1 MYKKNPYL
9 SGMKRIL
16 TISLLLLAYFSVG
29 AKTTHRFAQ
38 RDTCDL
44 YLDIHAPAVDTA
56 GAPTVLFV
64 FGGGFITG
72 TRDDKFY
79 DPWFKKLND
88 NGFRVVSIDYRLG
101 LKGQRMRFDLFHL
114 LESARK
120 TKAAVDM
127 GVEDVFDAVRYL
139 GAHAGELGIDMDR
152 IILAGSSAGAMIV
165 LSAEW
170 EVTKGAGPEGFR
182 PAGVMSFAGAVMSDS
197 GIPAYPEEPCP
208 QLLIHGTDDGA
219 VAYDKMAFGRWG
231 MYGSNQLAKILNKR
245 GAPYCIYR
253 FKDHSHDMA
262 ANFIATWPEQERFLR
277 ENVLGGV
284 RRSVDALV
292 DDPAV
297 PAWQSVT
304 LDDIY

>member
-1 MYKKNPYL
+1 MKKL
-9 SGMKRIL
+9 CL
-16 TISLLLLAYFSVG
+16 TILLLALAASLS
-29 AKTTHRFAQ
+29 AKETFRFAQ

-72 TRDDKFY
+72 SRNDKFY
-79 DPWFKKLND
+79 DPWFRKLNE

-101 LKGQRMRFDLFHL
+101 LKGQKMRFDLFHL
-114 LESARK
+114 LESARL
-120 TKAAVDM
+120 TKKAVDM
-127 GVEDVFDAVRYL
+127 GVEDVFDAVRFL
-139 GAHAGELGIDMDR
+139 GAHAQELGVDMDK
-152 IILAGSSAGAMIV
+152 IIIAGSSAGAMIS

-170 EVTKGAGPEGFR
+170 EVSKGNGPEGFR
-182 PAGVMSFAGAVMSDS
+182 FAGVMSFAGAIMSDS
-197 GIPAYPEEPCP
+197 GVPAYPEEPCP
-208 QLLIHGTDDGA
+208 QLLFHGTKDGA

-231 MYGSNQLAKILNKR
+231 MFGSNQVAKVLGKR

-262 ANFIATWPEQERFLR
+262 SNFMATWPEQERFLR

-284 RRSVDALV
+284 RRTVDAMV

-297 PAWQSVT
+297 PVWQSVT